1 MIQHAAPGSWP
12 WPDSASVR
20 ALARLIAGLVDGAVV
35 LVDGLIASTVPGIL
49 VPEAGRLRL
58 VVLVHMSLGEALPGH
73 AAAQVRKREGA
84 VMSAPARDR
93 HQLVDP

>member
-12 WPDSASVR
+12 WPDPASVR

-49 VPEAGRLRL
+49 VPEADRLRL
-58 VVLVHMSLGEALPGH
+58 VVLVHMSLGEALPVMRRASAGAGGCRH
-73 AAAQVRKREGA
+73 VRRP
-84 VMSAPARDR
+84 SR
-93 HQLVDP
+93 